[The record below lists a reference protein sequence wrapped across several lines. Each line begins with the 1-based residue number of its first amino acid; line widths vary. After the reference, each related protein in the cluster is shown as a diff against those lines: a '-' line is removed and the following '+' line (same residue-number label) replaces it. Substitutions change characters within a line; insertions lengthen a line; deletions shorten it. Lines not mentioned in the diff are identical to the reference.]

1 MMVKLV
7 LIFNCFS
14 YLVVDWNELINCFF
28 VFIVCQ
34 IFIDLVFVFFVFLK
48 INDIEWCE
56 VQNFVKGIVNVYNIF
71 YQGIYVGVLF
81 YLFQV
86 IMEMKFNWYFY
97 VLDVLNVIDNIY
109 SEVKSYKGICMDD
122 VLEIVNYELF
132 IFMGGLCEQIVKVMI
147 VLVLDFVVDVK
158 S

>member
-1 MMVKLV
+1 MVKLV
-7 LIFNCFS
+7 LIFNYFS

-28 VFIVCQ
+28 LFIVCQ
-34 IFIDLVFVFFVFLK
+34 IFIDLVFVFFVLLK

-109 SEVKSYKGICMDD
+109 LEVKSYKGICMDD